1 MSTNELLPIMY
12 IAPPPWIALQS
23 LKVVSTI
30 FTLSPVMNNAPPSTL
45 DASLPSAIHAE
56 EDMKVDLEIVISG
69 PVRQILPPRVLEVLP
84 SGLSIL
90 IPLLSMNLVLDIIP
104 LAPSAY
110 IAPPSSPATLLV
122 NVESTILKLCSE
134 VEVEVIEG
142 VVESMYIAPPSPK
155 AELLMKF
162 ELNIS
167 TLPVVVTLS
176 AAPSVPLAL
185 TKLMF
190 FNTTCELPHILKMD
204 A

>member
-1 MSTNELLPIMY
+1 
-12 IAPPPWIALQS
+12 
-23 LKVVSTI
+23 
-30 FTLSPVMNNAPPSTL
+30 
-45 DASLPSAIHAE
+45 
-56 EDMKVDLEIVISG
+56 
-69 PVRQILPPRVLEVLP
+69 
-84 SGLSIL
+84 
-90 IPLLSMNLVLDIIP
+90 MNLVLDIIP

-110 IAPPSSPATLLV
+110 IAPPSSPAILLV

-176 AAPSVPLAL
+176 AAPSLPLAL